1 MIEPVIGRSFGRRGF
16 TSLLLGAF
24 TLTALSACGPSAE
37 DSAEVRYRMIV
48 EVDDNGTVRTGS
60 SVWSFA
66 LSKPTLALA
75 SPYGPKF
82 AGEAVAVDL
91 SGERTLFAL
100 VKDQEMLPER
110 HFDRLKVN
118 SGSDRV
124 ANIRAIASHRGA
136 TAELSCKS
144 VPKDAR
150 SYEAVD
156 PQYDCPMLV
165 TFGDIKDPTSVKR
178 VDPQDLS
185 ASFGAGVKLK
195 AFTVEITDD
204 AVTTGIGGRLGWLG
218 EYPEPTLKP
227 NHSPIDYSLAA
238 TIKHGDFRQGATK

>member
-1 MIEPVIGRSFGRRGF
+1 MSGPMIGRRGF
-16 TSLLLGAF
+16 GALLLGAF

-48 EVDDNGTVRTGS
+48 EVDDNGTVRKGS

-66 LSKPTLALA
+66 LSKPMLALA

-100 VKDQEMLPER
+100 VTDQEMLPER

-136 TAELSCKS
+136 TAELSCKA

-165 TFGDIKDPTSVKR
+165 TFKDIKDPTSVKR

-195 AFTVEITDD
+195 AITVEITDY
-204 AVTTGIGGRLGWLG
+204 AVTTGIEKRLEWWRQYADKQLDGSR
-218 EYPEPTLKP
+218 YNDSRKFS
-227 NHSPIDYSLAA
+227 NSLNRLS
-238 TIKHGDFRQGATK
+238 FSQGISNE